1 MTEYNS
7 VASAHKLNSDNA
19 RRRMSGA
26 LSGGAAMSLGL
37 TSPKGLNTGLNFE
50 SMPAFTVKSTKKI
63 PDKSI
68 IRTENTSRNR
78 MGSLMKVPNHRQG
91 TEKFDKS
98 VHDRTINPLTS
109 EDIQ

>member
-7 VASAHKLNSDNA
+7 VASAHKLNSDTNA

-37 TSPKGLNTGLNFE
+37 TSPKGTALNFE
-50 SMPAFTVKSTKKI
+50 SMPAFTVKSTNKI
-63 PDKSI
+63 PDKSL